1 LVQYLK
7 TIHKKADVV
16 VDIFQRACQYLY
28 LITLTTEGGSICIQE
43 YKIFDSMR
51 IYLPT
56 PLSGILPL
64 EEKESNTM
72 QHTNSLDALSGM
84 CYVIEF
90 LYVSCWL
97 VSCY

>member
-1 LVQYLK
+1 M
-7 TIHKKADVV
+7 

-28 LITLTTEGGSICIQE
+28 QITLTTEGGSICIQE

-64 EEKESNTM
+64 EEKESNIM

-84 CYVIEF
+84 FKSVNFCMF
-90 LYVSCWL
+90 LDGLL
-97 VSCY
+97 VAVK